1 MATPPLRV
9 GRVTTALVFG
19 QGETGQATVTTVMA
33 RVRQRSGRRRI
44 TARGAVRFGTGAAQ
58 FLGETVLRLVDEV
71 VRHLALRPQGFDL
84 SVVHAGT
91 DLVPDNGLGL
101 GGPSA
106 DAAVTMAMLSGI
118 TRIPMSDDVVI
129 IGHVAS
135 PDGDL
140 TAWPDMGM
148 ALDAVLRT
156 PNIRTLVCPS
166 LDGGTPYGVLLPEER
181 ERAEAAM
188 ASARSRLQVVQVSDL
203 AQLVRAAL
211 SDEAIVLGS
220 LRSGFF
226 NLGSAPNLIGDPIG
240 DAARVLC
247 DGNDTRFGRCLEAHL
262 FAGRTAE
269 ARELL
274 RLRVEHQLRVKQY
287 PKALGQR
294 LASLIQSV
302 PPSAWTEG
310 SVPALLSADDCL
322 KLSRLIAVDDLEE
335 LSRLVRL
342 TKARAVPVWQ
352 RTADETRQPVPADAS
367 AALDLIMKQLD
378 AEHLNRETGQAIDEA
393 RAAFVMDRVTV
404 GSAEELYSTVAAFYL
419 FVLRRTGLVAG
430 GEDPEDVADEAV
442 ALLERAF
449 RKSGGAPAAVAE
461 CLIPVR
467 GGVRRVLDELTEQ
480 LKAERQEMRVNRILK
495 TAVHPLDPSA
505 RRAFMVALLD
515 RLKPLLP
522 PEMQAGS
529 PERFV
534 AETETILRTVVRSL
548 DETSRVFRRL

>member
-1 MATPPLRV
+1 MAIPTFRV
-9 GRVTTALVFG
+9 GRVTTALVLG
-19 QGETGQATVTTVMA
+19 QGETSQATVTTVMA
-33 RVRQRSGRRRI
+33 RARQRSGRRRI
-44 TARGAVRFGTGAAQ
+44 LLRGAARFGTGATQ
-58 FLGETVLRLVDEV
+58 LIEETVLHLVDQV
-71 VRHLALRPQGFDL
+71 ARHLALRPQAFDL

-91 DLVPDNGLGL
+91 GLAPDQSLGL

-118 TRIPMSDDVVI
+118 TKIPLSDDVAI

-135 PDGDL
+135 PDGDI
-140 TAWPDMGM
+140 TPWPDMGM

-156 PNIRTLVCPS
+156 PDIRTLVCPS
-166 LDGGTPYGVLLPEER
+166 LDGDIPNAVLLPEER

-203 AQLVRAAL
+203 AQLLRAVL
-211 SDEAIVLGS
+211 SDETIVLGS

-247 DGNDTRFGRCLEAHL
+247 EGNNTRFGRCLQAHL
-262 FAGRTAE
+262 FAGRVAE

-287 PKALGQR
+287 PKVLGQQ

-322 KLSRLIAVDDLEE
+322 KLSRLIAVDDLED

-367 AALDLIMKQLD
+367 AALDLIMEQLD
-378 AEHLNRETGQAIDEA
+378 AEHLSRETGQAIDEA

-419 FVLRRTGLVAG
+419 FVLRRMGLVAG
-430 GEDPEDVADEAV
+430 GENPEDVADEAV

-449 RKSGGAPAAVAE
+449 RSSGGVRAAVAE
-461 CLIPVR
+461 CLVPAR
-467 GGVRRVLDELTEQ
+467 GGVRHVLDELTEQ
-480 LKAERQEMRVNRILK
+480 LKAERQEMRVSRILK
-495 TAVHPLDPSA
+495 TAVDPLDPEA

-522 PEMQAGS
+522 PEMLTGP

-534 AETETILRTVVRSL
+534 AETETILRTVARSL
-548 DETSRVFRRL
+548 DETRRVFRRL